1 MNQRERYL
9 AIGVGVLLL
18 LVVGWFVQGWIAGAF
33 DRRQQ
38 EITKLQGDLN
48 TQNRRVDQG
57 RRAARTISQFE
68 ERSLPANPDVARSLY
83 HDWLLREMGEAGLID
98 PTVKTKSTQEEKNL
112 YVLQE
117 FAVEAKGTLPQVV
130 DLLHAFYSVDWLH
143 RMKHFSAKPIKDS
156 KLLDVRMDVQTLSL
170 KNTSVADLAERP
182 AQRLKL
188 PTRQAYH
195 DLIVSRNLLGPANN
209 APRLSISGSKDA
221 NTNRSMELSAR
232 ATDAD
237 PLDKVKYRLVESAA
251 KEARFDPTSGRFSW
265 TPRTPGKY
273 EFSFEAIDDG
283 FPAKSSG
290 PIKVVV
296 NVTDP
301 PPPQPPRP
309 PEPPK
314 LAFDNAKFT
323 VLTAVLDIGGTAEVW
338 LHVRPTGETL
348 KLHTGDKFEIGSIKG
363 TVAQIGETDFVFE
376 SEGKQR
382 KLEHGEVLEQAQA
395 FTAIA
400 KPAESP
406 AVAETTG
413 SPDDL

>member
-9 AIGVGVLLL
+9 AIAVGVSLAA
-18 LVVGWFVQGWIAGAF
+18 VVGWFVQGWIAGAF

-38 EITKLQGDLN
+38 EITRLQGDLN
-48 TQNRRVDQG
+48 GQNRRVDLG
-57 RRAARTISQFE
+57 RKAARTIAAFE
-68 ERSLPANPDVARSLY
+68 ERSLPANPDVARSHY

-98 PTVKTKSTQEEKNL
+98 PTVKTKSSLEEKNL
-112 YVLQE
+112 YVQQE
-117 FAVEAKGTLPQVV
+117 FAIEAKGTLPQLV

-156 KLLDVRMDVQTLSL
+156 KLLDIRMDVQTLSL
-170 KNTSVADLAERP
+170 KNASAVELVVRP
-182 AQRLKL
+182 AQRLRL
-188 PTRQAYH
+188 PDRQAYH
-195 DLIVSRNLLGPANN
+195 DLIVNRNLLGPANN
-209 APRLSISGSKDA
+209 APRLSISGSKEA

-237 PLDKVKYRLVESAA
+237 PLDKVKYRLVETAA
-251 KEARFDPTSGRFSW
+251 KDARFDPTSGRFSW

-273 EFSFEAIDDG
+273 EFAFEAVDDG

-296 NVTDP
+296 NVTDAKP
-301 PPPQPPRP
+301 EAPAPPR
-309 PEPPK
+309 

-323 VLTAVLDIGGTAEVW
+323 VLTAVLDIGGIAEVW

-348 KLHTGDKFEIGSIKG
+348 KLHAGDKFEIGSIKG

-376 SEGKQR
+376 SDGKQR
-382 KLEHGEVLEQAQA
+382 KLERGEILDQAQV
-395 FTAIA
+395 FTAVA
-400 KPAESP
+400 KPAETP
-406 AVAETTG
+406 VTEFPVEL
-413 SPDDL
+413 PDDL

>member
-38 EITKLQGDLN
+38 EITKLEGDLN
-48 TQNRRVDQG
+48 AQNRRVDQG
-57 RRAARTISQFE
+57 RRAARTISEFE
-68 ERSLPANPDVARSLY
+68 ERSLPANPDVARSHY

-98 PTVKTKSTQEEKNL
+98 PTVKTKSSLEEKNL

-117 FAVEAKGTLPQVV
+117 FGIEAKGTLPQVV

-143 RMKHFSAKPIKDS
+143 RMKHFSAKPVKDS

-170 KNTSVADLAERP
+170 KNASASDLVVRP

-188 PTRQAYH
+188 PDRQAYH
-195 DLIVSRNLLGPANN
+195 DLIVNRNLLGPANN

-237 PLDKVKYRLVESAA
+237 PLDKVKFRLVEAA
-251 KEARFDPTSGRFSW
+251 ANEARFDPVSGRFSW

-273 EFSFEAIDDG
+273 EFSFEAVDDG

-301 PPPQPPRP
+301 LPPVVDTRPRP
-309 PEPPK
+309 LP
-314 LAFDNAKFT
+314 FDHAKFT
-323 VLTAVLDIGGTAEVW
+323 VLTAVLDIGGIGEVW

-348 KLHTGDKFEIGSIKG
+348 KLHAGDQFEIGSIKG

-382 KLEHGEVLEQAQA
+382 KLERGDILDQAQS
-395 FTAIA
+395 FTAVA
-400 KPAESP
+400 KPAQAPTAEVP
-406 AVAETTG
+406 AG

>member
-1 MNQRERYL
+1 MNPRERYL
-9 AIGVGVLLL
+9 AIAVGVSLAA
-18 LVVGWFVQGWIAGAF
+18 VVGWFAQGWIAGAF

-48 TQNRRVDQG
+48 AQNRRVDLG
-57 RRAARTISQFE
+57 RRAARTIAAFE
-68 ERSLPANPDVARSLY
+68 ERSLPANPDVARSHY

-98 PTVKTKSTQEEKNL
+98 PTVKTKSSLEEKNL

-117 FAVEAKGTLPQVV
+117 FAIEAKGTLPQLV

-143 RMKHFSAKPIKDS
+143 RMKHFSAKPVKDS
-156 KLLDVRMDVQTLSL
+156 KLLDIRMDVQTLSM
-170 KNTSVADLAERP
+170 KNTNVSNLAVRP
-182 AQRLKL
+182 AQRLKFAD
-188 PTRQAYH
+188 RQAYH
-195 DLIVSRNLLGPANN
+195 NLIVNRNLLGPANN
-209 APRLSISGSKDA
+209 APRLSISGSKEA

-237 PLDKVKYRLVESAA
+237 PLDKVKYRLVETGA

-265 TPRTPGKY
+265 TPRSTGKF
-273 EFSFEAIDDG
+273 EFVFEAVDDG
-283 FPAKSSG
+283 FPTKSSG

-301 PPPQPPRP
+301 LPPVVDERPRRL
-309 PEPPK
+309 E
-314 LAFDNAKFT
+314 FDNAKFT
-323 VLTAVLDIGGTAEVW
+323 VLTAVLDIGGIAEVW

-348 KLHTGDKFEIGSIKG
+348 KLHAGDKFEIGSING

-382 KLEHGEVLEQAQA
+382 RLGQGEVLDQAQA

-400 KPAESP
+400 KPAPTP
-406 AVAETTG
+406 AAEIPAG